1 MISLGTT
8 VRTLRRIQAL
18 VIVRA
23 KIGVIG
29 RRGST
34 DGNVFRVDT
43 VENNGIFILLRASAL
58 LPWGCAGF
66 GPARKFVLAMN
77 M

>member
-1 MISLGTT
+1 MILRQNVMSLGTT
-8 VRTLRRIQAL
+8 VRTLRRIHAL

-23 KIGVIG
+23 PIGMI
-29 RRGST
+29 RRGCT

-43 VENNGIFILLRASAL
+43 VENNGSFILLTAPAP

-66 GPARKFVLAMN
+66 GPAHKFV
-77 M
+77 

>member
-1 MISLGTT
+1 MRDWNAALGTT

-18 VIVRA
+18 VIVTA
-23 KIGVIG
+23 PIGMIG
-29 RRGST
+29 RRDGK

-43 VENNGIFILLRASAL
+43 VENNGTFILLTAPAP

-66 GPARKFVLAMN
+66 GPARKFV
-77 M
+77 